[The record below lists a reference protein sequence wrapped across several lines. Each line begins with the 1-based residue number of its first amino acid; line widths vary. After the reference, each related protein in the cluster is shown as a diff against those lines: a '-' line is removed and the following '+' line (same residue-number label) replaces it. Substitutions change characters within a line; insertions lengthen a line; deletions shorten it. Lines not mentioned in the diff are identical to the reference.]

1 MQSRMKKYY
10 EKSNENINNKV
21 EKDFTPSE
29 GSSRTKRNQNL
40 YKEVSNL
47 ELEDFD
53 LNSNAQVL
61 GDNPKNIDI
70 NDIKGI
76 IEEKYPEKKKNKSFG
91 DVDNTVESTLGEI
104 HLDETREYD
113 INSIIK
119 DVKSKKE
126 VNYEEDRLK
135 KVHDSQMEILKDLE
149 SLSSKKDNNSTN
161 EKPGK
166 KKSKKN
172 NQEQT
177 LMDLIDTITA
187 KELVSKEEIE
197 KKDEEETSGELDP
210 LDILQDLRGD
220 DENTKVMGVL
230 NEETINEAEMT
241 KKFEDFIYGAEN
253 DNPEEDMN
261 TLDLA
266 ISERRRKNS
275 QSKEKEAANE
285 DENPTNYYTT
295 ADLGNIMD
303 TKTLEIEK
311 SETKELDKSFVTNT
325 SNFTQSDFDDFNDLK
340 DDMRST
346 KIIIKILMVI
356 IVIVFIVGCIF
367 FINNYFNLGLF

>member
-1 MQSRMKKYY
+1 MQSRMNKYY
-10 EKSNENINNKV
+10 DKNEDTKKDINRS
-21 EKDFTPSE
+21 EIIQE
-29 GSSRTKRNQNL
+29 GSSRTKRNQKL

-53 LNSNAQVL
+53 LNSNAKVL

-76 IEEKYPEKKKNKSFG
+76 IEKKYPEKKKNKSFG
-91 DVDNTVESTLGEI
+91 DTAETNLEEI

-113 INSIIK
+113 INSILK

-149 SLSSKKDNNSTN
+149 SLSSKKDNGISN
-161 EKPGK
+161 
-166 KKSKKN
+166 KSNKKN
-172 NQEQT
+172 KSSKDKQEQT
-177 LMDLIDTITA
+177 LIDLIDTITA
-187 KELVSKEEIE
+187 KELISKEELDS
-197 KKDEEETSGELDP
+197 KEEVDSKEDFEESSHELDP
-210 LDILQDLRGD
+210 LDILQDLKGD

-230 NEETINEAEMT
+230 SEETINEDEMSRR
-241 KKFEDFIYGAEN
+241 FENFVYG
-253 DNPEEDMN
+253 DDDDD
-261 TLDLA
+261 TDSLDIK
-266 ISERRRKNS
+266 ISEKR
-275 QSKEKEAANE
+275 KEKNKEKDSE
-285 DENPTNYYTT
+285 EVTITEESQTNYYTT

-303 TKTLEIEK
+303 TKTLEIEP
-311 SETKELDKSFVTNT
+311 SDTESIDKSFITNT

-340 DDMRST
+340 EDMHAT
-346 KIIIKILMVI
+346 KVIIRILMVI